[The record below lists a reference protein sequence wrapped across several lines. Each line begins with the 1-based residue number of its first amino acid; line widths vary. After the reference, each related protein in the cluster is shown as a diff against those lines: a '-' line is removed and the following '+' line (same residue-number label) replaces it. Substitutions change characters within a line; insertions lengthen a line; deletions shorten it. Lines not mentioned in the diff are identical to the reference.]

1 MHFDH
6 LCPFARRS
14 LPPSRSICPTSR
26 LSTSPIPDRLL
37 LILGLL
43 ALMITSML
51 FSLSMFIASA
61 REDWGWKEQYD
72 LDTMTQDMLTEIEKK
87 LKKEGQ
93 L

>member
-1 MHFDH
+1 
-6 LCPFARRS
+6 
-14 LPPSRSICPTSR
+14 
-26 LSTSPIPDRLL
+26 
-37 LILGLL
+37 
-43 ALMITSML
+43 MITSML
-51 FSLSMFIASA
+51 LSLSMFIASA